1 MAERRH
7 SLKHAAMKG
16 AVTTA
21 ATLLVV
27 LAMVATSAASSGK
40 KKKKAAAPLPAVSK
54 LDYSKFK
61 WPPAPAITRVQF
73 LDFFSAEKIE
83 ETPKGKKSSGWM
95 DRIAGVSE
103 KNDKRIPKLRFEL
116 LTPYGMAVDSKGRL
130 YVADGKVGAVFI
142 FNTETRDVEMIKHG
156 IDAEFGRILGLFID
170 DSDQLFVTDGVK
182 HHVLVFDANH
192 KLRSQFGDAVLKG
205 PCGIAIDFE
214 NRFIYIADTELDQVL
229 VFDADTYKLLRRI
242 GTTGKQHTL
251 TSPGDFSKPTNVAV
265 NQQGDLYVTDTF
277 NDRVE
282 VFDADGTFIRAFG
295 KNGDGPGDFARPKGI
310 AIDPDG
316 HVWVAD
322 AMLCRLQVFTP
333 EGRLL
338 MGMGEFG
345 QKPGQFQSLTGL
357 AIDKNNRIF
366 ASDQFPGRVEMFR
379 YIPDA
384 DARVEFERRKAE
396 ADAQNAQQSSTSSA
410 EAPAA
415 ASAAPPRKGMKLA
428 PPEVMAGKPDMG
440 DAAAQK
446 QAAPPAQ
453 SSPPQ

>member
-1 MAERRH
+1 MAERCH
-7 SLKHAAMKG
+7 GLKAAS
-16 AVTTA
+16 TTA
-21 ATLLVV
+21 VMLLLIA
-27 LAMVATSAASSGK
+27 LALVFTAENASGK
-40 KKKKAAAPLPAVSK
+40 TRKKKAAPAPAAPQLN
-54 LDYSKFK
+54 YSLFK
-61 WPPAPAITRVQF
+61 WPPPPAITRVQF
-73 LDFFSAEKIE
+73 LNFFSAEKIPD
-83 ETPKGKKSSGWM
+83 TAKGGKSSGWM
-95 DRIAGVSE
+95 DRIAGVSD
-103 KNDKRIPKLRFEL
+103 KNDKRIVKLRFEL

-156 IDAEFGRILGLFID
+156 MAAEFGRILGLAID
-170 DSDQLFVTDGVK
+170 DNDQLLVTDGVK

-192 KLRSQFGDAVLKG
+192 KLVRQFGDAVLKD
-205 PCGIAIDFE
+205 PCGIAIDSE

-251 TSPGDFSKPTNVAV
+251 TTPGDFSKPTNVAV
-265 NQQGDLYVTDTF
+265 DQEGNLYVTDTL

-282 VFDADGTFIRAFG
+282 VFDGEGTFIRAFG

-310 AIDPDG
+310 AIDSDG

-338 MGMGEFG
+338 MGMGDFG

-366 ASDQFPGRVEMFR
+366 ASDDFPGRVEMFR
-379 YIPDA
+379 YVPDA
-384 DARVEFERRKAE
+384 DARVEFERRKTE
-396 ADAQNAQQSSTSSA
+396 VQGQNTEQNAPESSTPSA
-410 EAPAA
+410 QAPAA

-428 PPEVMAGKPDMG
+428 APEVLAGQPNKTVEPEV
-440 DAAAQK
+440 K
-446 QAAPPAQ
+446 K
-453 SSPPQ
+453 

>member
-1 MAERRH
+1 MAERCR
-7 SLKHAAMKG
+7 SLKGAA
-16 AVTTA
+16 TTSQ
-21 ATLLVV
+21 TLLVV
-27 LAMVATSAASSGK
+27 LGVVLVLVATAAAGTGK
-40 KKKKAAAPLPAVSK
+40 KKKKTAAPAPAVSK

-61 WPPAPAITRVQF
+61 WPPPPAITRVQF

-83 ETPKGKKSSGWM
+83 ETPKGKKSSSWM
-95 DRIAGVSE
+95 DRIAGVSD

-142 FNTETRDVEMIKHG
+142 FNTETREVELIKHG
-156 IDAEFGRILGLFID
+156 TDAEFGRILGLTID

-182 HHVLVFDANH
+182 HHVLVFDPSH
-192 KLRSQFGDAVLKG
+192 KLRIQFGDGFLKD
-205 PCGIAIDFE
+205 PCGIAIDYE

-251 TSPGDFSKPTNVAV
+251 TTPGNFSKPTNVAV
-265 NQQGDLYVTDTF
+265 DQEGNLYVTDTF

-310 AIDPDG
+310 AIDSDG

-338 MGMGEFG
+338 MGMGDFG
-345 QKPGQFQSLTGL
+345 KKPGQFQALAGL

-379 YIPDA
+379 YVPDA
-384 DARVEFERRKAE
+384 DARIEFERRKAE
-396 ADAQNAQQSSTSSA
+396 VDAQNAQESSTSSA

-415 ASAAPPRKGMKLA
+415 ASAAPQRRGMKLT
-428 PPEVMAGKPDMG
+428 PPEALANQP
-440 DAAAQK
+440 ATSATPAQK

-453 SSPPQ
+453 SSTPQ